1 MSNMWNGDPSR
12 RDFLKAAGAAGAA
25 AGGLLSLDAL
35 AQSGALNMYTWSAA
49 VDLVKSHLTAFEA
62 KTGIKVAYNTSPW
75 AQYRDTMITKFV
87 AKAPIDVL
95 WVSDSWLP
103 EWADAGWIAP
113 VNPFPELTKYNADV
127 DQFCTDN
134 AIYAGVVLST
144 CVGSVLKL
152 IAYRPGF

>member
-1 MSNMWNGDPSR
+1 MSNTWNGAPSR

-25 AGGLLSLDAL
+25 AGGMLSLDAL

-113 VNPFPELTKYNADV
+113 VNQFPELLKYNADA
-127 DQFCTDN
+127 DKFCTDSMT
-134 AIYAGVVLST
+134 YKG
-144 CVGSVLKL
+144 
-152 IAYRPGF
+152 